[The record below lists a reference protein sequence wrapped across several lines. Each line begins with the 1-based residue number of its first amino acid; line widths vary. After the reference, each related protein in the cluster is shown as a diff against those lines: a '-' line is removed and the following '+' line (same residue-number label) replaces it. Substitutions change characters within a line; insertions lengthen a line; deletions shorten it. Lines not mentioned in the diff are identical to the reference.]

1 MMAARVLASYNLKGG
16 VGKTAAAVNLSYSA
30 VRRGWQ
36 VLLWDLDPQAAAT
49 FYFRVEPGVKGGAKK
64 LVSGKRELADFI
76 KATNYPGLD
85 LMPADFS
92 YRNLDLYFA
101 RRKKSEDRLG
111 RLLAPVQDEYD
122 LIVLDCAPGIS
133 LVSENVFR
141 AADALLMPL
150 IPTFLS
156 TRAYERLQRYFA
168 KRPEITAQLLPFFS
182 MVDRRRSLHREL
194 VESFARAH
202 PEALRA
208 FIGYASMVEL
218 MGRFRAPLQT
228 YAASSEPA
236 RAFDALW
243 LEVEVRLGL
252 EPAAAARA
260 GVGIPGPGIG

>member
-1 MMAARVLASYNLKGG
+1 MGARVLASYNLKGG
-16 VGKTAAAVNLSYSA
+16 VGKTAAAVNLAYSA
-30 VRRGWQ
+30 AQRGRR

-49 FYFRVEPGVKGGAKK
+49 FYFRVEAGFKGGAKK
-64 LVSGKRELADFI
+64 LVSEKRELRDFI

-92 YRNLDLYFA
+92 YRNLDLYLA
-101 RRKKSEDRLG
+101 RRKKSEARLG
-111 RLLAPVQDEYD
+111 RLLDPVRDEYD
-122 LIVLDCAPGIS
+122 LVILDCAPGIS

-156 TRAYERLQRYFA
+156 TRAYERLQRYFR

-182 MVDRRRSLHREL
+182 MVDRRRNLHKD
-194 VESFARAH
+194 VMESFARAH

-243 LEVEVRLGL
+243 LEIESRLALKEAPEG
-252 EPAAAARA
+252 RA
-260 GVGIPGPGIG
+260 GVGIPAPGIG

>member
-1 MMAARVLASYNLKGG
+1 MTARVLASYHLKGG
-16 VGKTAAAVNLSYSA
+16 VGKTAAAVNLAYSA
-30 VRRGWQ
+30 ARRGWR

-49 FYFRVEPGVKGGAKK
+49 FYFRVEPGIKGGAKK
-64 LVSGKRELADFI
+64 LVAEKRELRDFI
-76 KATNYPGLD
+76 KATNYAGLD

-92 YRNLDLYFA
+92 YRNLDLYLG

-111 RLLAPVQDEYD
+111 RLLEPVRGDYD
-122 LIVLDCAPGIS
+122 LILLDCAPGIS

-168 KRPEITAQLLPFFS
+168 KRPEITAHLLPYFS
-182 MVDRRRSLHREL
+182 MVDRRRNLHKE
-194 VESFARAH
+194 VMEDFARAH
-202 PEALRA
+202 PELLRA
-208 FIGYASMVEL
+208 CVGYASMVEL

-236 RAFDALW
+236 RAFDSLW
-243 LEVEVRLGL
+243 LEIESRLGL
-252 EPAAAARA
+252 DAPARGRA
-260 GVGIPGPGIG
+260 DIGIPGPA